1 MENRRGVSMRSGSLR
16 LSVVVPAYEEEAG
29 IAASLHTIAEATRS
43 TGLPF
48 ELIVVDDGSRDGT
61 WDAIA
66 TAQRET
72 PEIIAVR
79 LSRNFGKEGA
89 IAAGIDQASGD
100 ACIVLDSDLQHP
112 PALIPEMVRLWRD
125 EEWDVVDG
133 VKSDRGHERRSH
145 RFLTRTFYRLAS
157 RLTGHELQDASDFK
171 LLDRRVVDEW
181 RRLGERVTFFRGLV
195 SWLGFRR
202 TQVLFAVPLRQAGA
216 SRWSLRSLTSLAV
229 HAVTSF
235 SALPLQIVT
244 VLGLLTL
251 LVGAG
256 LGVQALRLWYNGD
269 ALPGFTTVIL
279 LELIIGGFL
288 MVSLGIIGVYIA
300 RIYDEVKGRP
310 RYIIRESRG
319 NRPA

>member
-1 MENRRGVSMRSGSLR
+1 
-16 LSVVVPAYEEEAG
+16 
-29 IAASLHTIAEATRS
+29 
-43 TGLPF
+43 
-48 ELIVVDDGSRDGT
+48 
-61 WDAIA
+61 
-66 TAQRET
+66 
-72 PEIIAVR
+72 
-79 LSRNFGKEGA
+79 
-89 IAAGIDQASGD
+89 
-100 ACIVLDSDLQHP
+100 
-112 PALIPEMVRLWRD
+112 
-125 EEWDVVDG
+125 
-133 VKSDRGHERRSH
+133 
-145 RFLTRTFYRLAS
+145 
-157 RLTGHELQDASDFK
+157 
-171 LLDRRVVDEW
+171 
-181 RRLGERVTFFRGLV
+181 
-195 SWLGFRR
+195 
-202 TQVLFAVPLRQAGA
+202 
-216 SRWSLRSLTSLAV
+216 
-229 HAVTSF
+229 VTSF